1 MARPPN
7 LVRTIAQAIIAQ
19 LQTVNGA
26 DPFVTDLTA
35 TDAVFRGVDP
45 DGRAL
50 PCVGI
55 TIPDDAPEQRPTTT
69 MVGQTRR
76 VMIFGWPASADDFGA
91 TEDAC
96 EDMRTDLRQ
105 VLNQNALSAAI
116 NTVEAGYG
124 NGAIVRFEAVNREG
138 DRAQAQIV
146 APVQIA
152 FTVTLRVND
161 QTQMRT

>member
-7 LVRTIAQAIIAQ
+7 LVNTIASAVIAQ
-19 LQTVNGA
+19 LQTLNGA
-26 DPFVTDLTA
+26 DPFIVDLTA
-35 TDAVFRGVDP
+35 TGAVFRGWDAA
-45 DGRAL
+45 GRNT

-55 TIPDDAPEQRPTTT
+55 TIPDDEPEQRVTTS

-76 VMIFGWPASADDFGA
+76 VMVFGWPEPGADFGA

-105 VLNQNALSAAI
+105 VLNQTALSAAL
-116 NTVEAGYG
+116 NTVQSGYG
-124 NGAIVRFEAVNREG
+124 NGAIVRFVAVNREG
-138 DRAQAQIV
+138 DTEQAQTV

-161 QTQMRT
+161 QTQNRD